1 MVKNTDAHS
10 FDIQIIHG
18 QYKLKLFN
26 DFIRFLSHGNFCFVF
41 TFKFFSNLNLNIS
54 CRELETN
61 LNANISMYK

>member
-26 DFIRFLSHGNFCFVF
+26 DFIRFLSMEIFALYLHLN
-41 TFKFFSNLNLNIS
+41 FFSNLNLNIS